1 MTPRSPSRPKS
12 AERIAAEVLG
22 RRGEALAAWYLRAK
36 LYRIRDTRFKTPAG
50 EIDIVA
56 ERFGVI
62 AFVEVKSR
70 TRTATDF
77 DPLLAVDRQRII
89 RAARIYVARHPE
101 LVTRALR
108 FDIILLAPGTWP
120 RHLVNAFDTS
130 PAL

>member
-1 MTPRSPSRPKS
+1 MTRRSPSRPKS

-36 LYRIRDTRFKTPAG
+36 LYRIRATRFKTPAG

-56 ERFGVI
+56 ERFGVV

-70 TRTATDF
+70 TRAETDF

-89 RAARIYVARHPE
+89 RAANIYVARHPQ

-108 FDIILLAPGTWP
+108 FDIILLAPGIWP

-130 PAL
+130 PTL

>member
-1 MTPRSPSRPKS
+1 MTPRSPSKPKS

-36 LYRIRDTRFKTPAG
+36 FYRIRDTRFKTPAG

-56 ERFGVI
+56 ERLGVI

-70 TRTATDF
+70 TRAESDF
-77 DPLLAVDRQRII
+77 DPLLAVDRRRII
-89 RAARIYVARHPE
+89 RAANIYVARHPQ

-130 PAL
+130 PTL

>member
-1 MTPRSPSRPKS
+1 MTRRSPSRPKS
-12 AERIAAEVLG
+12 AERIAAEILG

-56 ERFGVI
+56 ERFGVV

-70 TRTATDF
+70 TRTQSDF
-77 DPLLAVDRQRII
+77 DPLLAVDRQRIV
-89 RAARIYVARHPE
+89 RAANIYVARHPE

-120 RHLVNAFDTS
+120 RHLVNAFDVS
-130 PAL
+130 

>member
-12 AERIAAEVLG
+12 AERIAAEILG

-36 LYRIRDTRFKTPAG
+36 LYRIRATRFKTPAG

-56 ERFGVI
+56 ERFGVV

-70 TRTATDF
+70 TRTQTDF
-77 DPLLAVDRQRII
+77 DPLLAVDRQRIV
-89 RAARIYVARHPE
+89 RAANIYVARHPE

-120 RHLVNAFDTS
+120 RHLVNAFNVS
-130 PAL
+130 